1 MDDVD
6 RVSVA
11 NSYGDSFVGCWTLAE
26 AQQAAVEQIA
36 ASGCGATAVA
46 TVLRALLPAHEL
58 AHHSMDAV
66 LAASTLRV
74 RANDAPLPQYLAS
87 RAVAGCTGQEI
98 VDAISVLEPNRIACE
113 FLPTFQCRSA
123 AASSEPPGTFSIQGR
138 TDVIDWL
145 SEVFSSNRSCGN
157 RVCVVATL
165 NLQLLG
171 NDAWHHQLVFGVDR
185 RSRRIFCCN
194 PIGAY
199 DEATFVACLSTPSI
213 LRVRAADV
221 RLRAHRGPIEAV
233 DDSVYDRPD
242 WRAARV
248 REQVE
253 ACCAADAGH
262 SISANHDLADFGPH
276 DVLIPAVY
284 ECGLSVFRTR
294 ATDTE

>member
-1 MDDVD
+1 MA
-6 RVSVA
+6 SA
-11 NSYGDSFVGCWTLAE
+11 SESFVGCWTLAE

-46 TVLRALLPAHEL
+46 TVLRALLPPHERG
-58 AHHSMDAV
+58 HHTLDAV

-98 VDAISVLEPNRIACE
+98 VDAIRVLEPRRIACE
-113 FLPTFQCRSA
+113 FLPTFQCSSA
-123 AASSEPPGTFSIQGR
+123 EASSEPIGAFSIQGR
-138 TDVIDWL
+138 TDIIEWL
-145 SEVFSSNRSCGN
+145 YDMFSSNRSGDH

-171 NDAWHHQLVFGVDR
+171 NDAWHHQLVFAVDR
-185 RSRRIFCCN
+185 RSRRIYCSN
-194 PIGAY
+194 PIGSY
-199 DEATFVACLSTPSI
+199 DEATFVACLSTPSV

-221 RLRAHRGPIEAV
+221 RARAHRSPIGGGAV
-233 DDSVYDRPD
+233 DESVYDRPA

-253 ACCAADAGH
+253 ACLCAPEAGKH
-262 SISANHDLADFGPH
+262 LLPEHDLVADFGPH
-276 DVLIPAVY
+276 DVQIPAVY
-284 ECGLSVFRTR
+284 ECGLSIFRTR
-294 ATDTE
+294 SNE

>member
-1 MDDVD
+1 MAAY
-6 RVSVA
+6 SG
-11 NSYGDSFVGCWTLAE
+11 GDSFVGCWTLAE

-46 TVLRALLPAHEL
+46 TVLRALLPPHEL
-58 AHHSMDAV
+58 ARHTMEAL

-98 VDAISVLEPNRIACE
+98 VDAISVLEPRRVACE
-113 FLPTFQCRSA
+113 FLPTFHGRSA
-123 AASSEPPGTFSIQGR
+123 AASSEPSGTFSIQGR
-138 TDVIDWL
+138 ADIIEWL
-145 SEVFSSNRSCGN
+145 YEVFCSSRSGGN

-221 RLRAHRGPIEAV
+221 RLRAHRSPTEGGPV
-233 DDSVYDRPD
+233 DDSVYDRPE
-242 WRAARV
+242 WRTAHV

-253 ACCAADAGH
+253 ACCATDAGH
-262 SISANHDLADFGPH
+262 SMPDHHDLADFGPH
-276 DVLIPAVY
+276 DVHIPAVY
-284 ECGLSVFRTR
+284 ECGLSVFRTQ
-294 ATDTE
+294 ATESS